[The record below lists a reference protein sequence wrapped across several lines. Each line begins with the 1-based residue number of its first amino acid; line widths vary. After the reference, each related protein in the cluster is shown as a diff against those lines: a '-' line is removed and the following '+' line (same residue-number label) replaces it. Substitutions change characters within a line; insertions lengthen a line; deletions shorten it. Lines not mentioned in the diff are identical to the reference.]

1 MVKQNYED
9 QPWKL
14 CKQHVKIYFYAFGTT
29 AKMKKT
35 DLSSV
40 SIDVEK
46 LELPHITLETA
57 Y

>member
-1 MVKQNYED
+1 MVKQNHED

-46 LELPHITLETA
+46 LELPDITLETA